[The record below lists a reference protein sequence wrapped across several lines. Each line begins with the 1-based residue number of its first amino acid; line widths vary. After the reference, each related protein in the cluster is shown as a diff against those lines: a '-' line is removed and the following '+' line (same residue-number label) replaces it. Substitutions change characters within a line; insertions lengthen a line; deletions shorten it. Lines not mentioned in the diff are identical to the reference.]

1 MAEERRDIVGRVVD
15 GKYRVDTLLGRGGMG
30 AVYRATHLGTGRPVA
45 LKIIAPELM
54 GRHDSVERFRR
65 EARAMGLLRHP
76 NVVDVTDF
84 DVWRGELGPIAY
96 LVMEFLD
103 GMSLRQLLDREGAL
117 PLQAVVEILE
127 QVCVAMEKAHQG
139 GVLHRDLK
147 PDNIWLEPNDLG
159 GYTVKVLDFGLARM
173 ASGQGDSTS
182 SSREEGHA
190 GTDLSSG
197 ASQGAEPV
205 VVAEEESTL
214 LKEPASRADD
224 ATLIREDEVTLIRQE
239 EPQESIRTLIRDSNG
254 QSDEAT
260 WQSDGTTIREIAGT
274 ENSAT
279 DPIPEGDEMLTR
291 AGSLLGTPVYM
302 SPEQCRGEEIDAR
315 SDIYSLGV
323 IAYEML
329 TGIRPFQGSTQ
340 DLVWKHNNEAAPSL
354 SQHRRDLPRAVSEV
368 IEQCLS
374 KAPDERPASPA
385 CLAAML
391 KARSETFGRTLR
403 RALLLY
409 TENFRQMFLIS
420 LVAFAPLAI
429 TRIAASFAPETATGP
444 AIAFGLAET
453 VSNAFAIVVIIG
465 LVAPMLAQLLLRP
478 FRAPRIDHAR
488 KRLFESGRQFTWASV
503 KFVVRLLA
511 VTLPISLLL
520 FAILQGTSLA
530 DAYGPDSYFV
540 SGRTDANPA
549 EPPEAT
555 DVVEE
560 RGDLT
565 AAAEN
570 YDFGYRMGYRVGKF
584 AGKHPLALVAA
595 IVLLLV
601 ILAMMLW
608 LPYFIGTS
616 PRYLARALLY
626 GPAMIM
632 ENLTAK
638 EAIARSRELYP
649 SVRGSSFTLIALL
662 VALYAADQ
670 FNEAVVAIVIRPA
683 AGDATY
689 WFIRFSTDIAV
700 LSLIIVVV
708 PVLLIALTLLYFR
721 ARQSRG
727 ETIGAILEQY
737 ASDADA
743 GGPELEPG
751 LGEQHFSSG
760 SMRA

>member
-1 MAEERRDIVGRVVD
+1 MAEDRRDITGCVVD

-45 LKIIAPELM
+45 LKVIAPELM
-54 GRHDSVERFRR
+54 GREDSVERFRR

-84 DVWRGELGPIAY
+84 GVWRGELGPLAY

-127 QVCVAMEKAHQG
+127 QVCVGMEKAHQS

-173 ASGQGDSTS
+173 ASGKDDPAT
-182 SSREEGHA
+182 
-190 GTDLSSG
+190 
-197 ASQGAEPV
+197 ASQGDGEPADTPGGV
-205 VVAEEESTL
+205 SSRDTARVLAAEEESTL
-214 LKEPASRADD
+214 LKDPASHADD
-224 ATLIREDEVTLIRQE
+224 ATLIRADDATVIREDDSQESVQTLIR
-239 EPQESIRTLIRDSNG
+239 ESNVPDNE
-254 QSDEAT
+254 DT
-260 WQSDGTTIREIAGT
+260 WQSDQTAIRETAVSDK
-274 ENSAT
+274 SAAAQT
-279 DPIPEGDEMLTR
+279 ASDADMLTR

-302 SPEQCRGEEIDAR
+302 SPEQCRGEDLDAR

-329 TGIRPFQGSTQ
+329 PGVRPFDGSTQ
-340 DLVWKHNNEAAPSL
+340 DLIWKHNNQAAPPL

-368 IEQCLS
+368 IDLCLS

-385 CLAAML
+385 SLAAML

-403 RALLLY
+403 RALILY

-420 LVAFAPLAI
+420 VVAFAPLVI
-429 TRIAASFAPETATGP
+429 TRIAASFAPETATGLT
-444 AIAFGLAET
+444 IAFGLAET
-453 VSNAFAIVVIIG
+453 VSNAFAIVVTIG

-511 VTLPISLLL
+511 VTIPISLLL

-530 DAYGPDSYFV
+530 DAYGPESYFV
-540 SGRTDANPA
+540 SGRTDAKST
-549 EPPEAT
+549 ETQEGT
-555 DVVEE
+555 DDGEV
-560 RGDLT
+560 RDDLT
-565 AAAEN
+565 AAKEN
-570 YDFGYRMGYRVGKF
+570 YDFGYRMGARLGRF
-584 AGKHPLALVAA
+584 TRKHPVALVAA
-595 IVLLLV
+595 FVLLLV
-601 ILAMMLW
+601 ILAMMFW

-616 PRYLARALLY
+616 PRYLARSLLY

-632 ENLTAK
+632 EGLTAK
-638 EAIARSRELYP
+638 EALARSRELYP
-649 SVRGSSFTLIALL
+649 SVRGASFALIALL
-662 VALYAADQ
+662 VVLYAADQ

-683 AGDATY
+683 AGDVTY
-689 WFIRFSTDIAV
+689 WFIRLSTDVAV
-700 LSLIIVVV
+700 LSLIVVVV

-727 ETIGAILEQY
+727 ETIGTILEQY
-737 ASDADA
+737 ASDADEGA
-743 GGPELEPG
+743 FETEPG
-751 LGEQHFSSG
+751 LAEQHFSSG
-760 SMRA
+760 SMRS